1 MDYLFIKL
9 FWWIALAFALGLA
22 GGWLSCDGGEE
33 Q

>member
-22 GGWLSCDGGEE
+22 AGWISCGSEDE